1 MRGNRIE
8 SVEAPFEFPEL
19 LNSVEQVSASAQK
32 RFYIATGATL
42 TLLAAGSFTSLV
54 PPASFYRL
62 GSVLTFVI
70 FLVTGILQVSG
81 FAREEEKRWYD
92 ARAAAES
99 IKAIS
104 WEFAVG
110 GEAFRK
116 EEGREPEEEEK
127 RYLEVLK
134 DILENVGSLD
144 IGVDEGCKSVITE
157 TMKKLR
163 AANLSTRYEEYRKKR
178 VEDQIL
184 WYSKKA
190 KWNKKQNKLFTWLV
204 VIFESAAASFGLLR
218 ICGAFSINFLGPIAA
233 VASGLVGWMQAK
245 KYGNL
250 AEAYGMASHE
260 IYLLRSTLN
269 AGVDEA
275 TWAQSVHDA
284 EAAFSREHTMW
295 QARRQS
301 PRKR

>member
-1 MRGNRIE
+1 MRGSKIE

-19 LNSVEQVSASAQK
+19 LNSVEQVSANAQK
-32 RFYIATGATL
+32 RFYFTTGATL
-42 TLLAAGSFTSLV
+42 TLLAAGSFTALV

-70 FLVTGILQVSG
+70 FFATGILQVSG

-116 EEGREPEEEEK
+116 EDGKEPEEEEK
-127 RYLEVLK
+127 RYLGALK
-134 DILENVGSLD
+134 DILGNVDSLD
-144 IGVDEGCKSVITE
+144 IGVGEGCKSAITG

-163 AANLSTRYEEYRKKR
+163 AANLSTRCEEYCKKR
-178 VEDQIL
+178 VEDQVL
-184 WYSKKA
+184 WYSKRA

-204 VIFESAAASFGLLR
+204 VIFESAATLFGLFR

-245 KYGNL
+245 KYANL

-260 IYLLRSTLN
+260 IHLLRSTLN
-269 AGVDEA
+269 ASVDEA